1 MTDPAIL
8 DTAPFDGMPSSR
20 LRTIALASAGALLV
34 IGIVL
39 SLPGMHGFDTTIMRA
54 LNRLTGRWPLLD
66 HVAHDMT
73 KESFSTLPM
82 TALVFYA
89 WSNGIGS
96 GRARSREART
106 DDRARIIA
114 GMLAC
119 IVAIVLCFVLQA
131 AFPDHPRPLHDPALQ
146 FRPPPSINPGAFGP
160 NMAFPAEHAALMFA
174 LAATV
179 AGVDLPLGVLGL
191 LLAFVLSLVR
201 VYLGFIYPSDVI
213 TGAMIGV
220 LLAGLA
226 QGRPALR
233 AVRPLEAWSTAH
245 PASFLALSFYVCFG
259 IVRLFEDERYIA
271 AGISHFLKARFGY

>member
-1 MTDPAIL
+1 MTEPALLHSPSMTSDPA
-8 DTAPFDGMPSSR
+8 TR
-20 LRTIALASAGALLV
+20 LRPVALATATALLV

-39 SLPGMHGFDTTIMRA
+39 SLPGTHGFDMA
-54 LNRLTGRWPLLD
+54 VMHVLNRFTGRWPLLD

-96 GRARSREART
+96 GRARSRESRE
-106 DDRARIIA
+106 DDRARIMA

-119 IVAIVLCFVLQA
+119 IVSIVLCFVLQVI
-131 AFPDHPRPLHDPALQ
+131 FPDHPRPLHDPMLH
-146 FRPPPSINPGAFGP
+146 FRAPPSINPGAFGP
-160 NMAFPAEHAALMFA
+160 GMAFPAEHAALMFA

-179 AGVDLPLGVLGL
+179 AGIDLPLGVLGL
-191 LLAFVLSLVR
+191 LMAFLLSLVR

-226 QGRPALR
+226 QARLPLR
-233 AVRPLEAWSTAH
+233 AVRPLEAWSRAH

-271 AGISHFLKARFGY
+271 AGLSRALKAHLGH

>member
-8 DTAPFDGMPSSR
+8 RSPTIETGSTTLLRPF
-20 LRTIALASAGALLV
+20 ALAAAIALLV

-39 SLPGMHGFDTTIMRA
+39 SQPATHGFDMAIMRA
-54 LNRLTGRWPLLD
+54 LNRLTGRLPLLD

-82 TALVFYA
+82 TALVYYA

-96 GRARSREART
+96 ARARAREARE
-106 DDRARIIA
+106 DDRRRVIA

-119 IVAIVLCFVLQA
+119 IVSIVLCFGLQV
-131 AFPDHPRPLHDPALQ
+131 AFPDHPRPLHDPLLH

-160 NMAFPAEHAALMFA
+160 GMAFPAEHAALMFA

-179 AGVDLPLGVLGL
+179 AGIDLTLGIFALV
-191 LLAFVLSLVR
+191 LAFLLSLVR
-201 VYLGFIYPSDVI
+201 VYLGFVYPSDVI

-220 LLAGLA
+220 LLVAMA
-226 QGRPALR
+226 QSRLPLNALK
-233 AVRPLEAWSTAH
+233 PLEAWSRGH
-245 PASFLALSFYVCFG
+245 PASFSALAFYVCFG

-271 AGISHFLKARFGY
+271 AGLSRAVKDHLGH